1 MPAAM
6 IRALTELPVAGAL
19 VGLAVSIGT
28 RVRYHSRERRGH
40 HVPRRILAISR
51 IKRRGYELA
60 PAPGCAERP
69 ARNRDDRII
78 GLPSRDLGLES
89 MLTQRA
95 KQLFGTDGIRGIPGE
110 YPLDDTTLERV
121 GLALGLHLVA
131 DQNVASRPVRVLIG
145 RDTRESGLHIAELI
159 ARGLALAGAE
169 PVSAGVVTTPGVAWL
184 VNREGFSAGVVISAS
199 HNPYHDNGVKLI
211 SSSGMKFPDAVEHEI
226 EHLILSFNDS
236 SPASGA
242 AGAEPVTK
250 VHPDGEEKLH
260 QDYLGGLRAA
270 ALPGAKFAGMK
281 IVLDC
286 ANGAASE
293 LAPQL
298 FRMLGAEVV
307 AINNAPDG
315 KNINAGCGSLHP
327 EGMQKR
333 VVESG
338 AMLGVAFDGD
348 ADRAIFAS
356 ASGKLVDG
364 DGVLLVAGRYMKSA
378 RKLKGNVIVG
388 TTMANLGLE
397 RALDRLGLKLGRT
410 AVGDRYVLEE
420 MVRIGA
426 NLGGEQSGHILFLD
440 DATTGDGMLTAV
452 KIASI
457 VSISGPLDSLVS
469 DLKIFPQKI
478 VNVRV
483 QSKPPLE
490 SLPGVSRTLS
500 EAEKA
505 LGKSGR
511 IVLRYSGTEPLARVM
526 VEAEREEDVRH
537 WTDFLATAL
546 RTAIGA

>member
-1 MPAAM
+1 MA
-6 IRALTELPVAGAL
+6 TE
-19 VGLAVSIGT
+19 
-28 RVRYHSRERRGH
+28 
-40 HVPRRILAISR
+40 
-51 IKRRGYELA
+51 
-60 PAPGCAERP
+60 
-69 ARNRDDRII
+69 
-78 GLPSRDLGLES
+78 
-89 MLTQRA
+89 RA

-110 YPLDDTTLERV
+110 YPLDDVTLERV
-121 GLALGLHLVA
+121 GLALGQYLKA
-131 DQNVASRPVRVLIG
+131 APQNVAQPSVLIG
-145 RDTRESGLHIAELI
+145 RDPRESGPGIAEVI
-159 ARGLALAGAE
+159 ARGLASAGAE
-169 PVSAGVVTTPGVAWL
+169 PVSAGVITTPGVAWL

-226 EHLILSFNDS
+226 EHLILSPNGEAPTS
-236 SPASGA
+236 RAKGGGA
-242 AGAEPVTK
+242 RANKT
-250 VHPDGEEKLH
+250 HPDGDEQLH
-260 QDYLGGLRAA
+260 QDYLQGLRAA
-270 ALPGAKFAGMK
+270 VLPGAKFAGMK

-364 DGVLLVAGRYMKSA
+364 DSVLLVAGRYMKSA
-378 RKLKGNVIVG
+378 GKLKGKVIVG

-397 RALDRLGLKLGRT
+397 RALEESGLKLVRT

-420 MVRIGA
+420 MIRIGS

-440 DATTGDGMLTAV
+440 EATTGDGMLTAV
-452 KIASI
+452 RIASI
-457 VSISGPLDSLVS
+457 VSIAGPLDSLVA
-469 DLKIFPQKI
+469 DLKVYPQKI

-490 SLPGVSRTLS
+490 SLPAVSRILG

-511 IVLRYSGTEPLARVM
+511 VILRYSGTEPLARVM
-526 VEAEREEDVRH
+526 VEAERDEDVRR
-537 WTDFLATAL
+537 WTDSLASAV
-546 RTAIGA
+546 RSAIGA